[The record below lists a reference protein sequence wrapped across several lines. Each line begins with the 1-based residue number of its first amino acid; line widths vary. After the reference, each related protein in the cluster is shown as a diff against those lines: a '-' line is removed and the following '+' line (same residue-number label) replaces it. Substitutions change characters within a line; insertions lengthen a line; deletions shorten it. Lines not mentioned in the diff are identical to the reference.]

1 MKLVRKIVAAT
12 VLASLTACSTKAPST
27 VEIISTATPEQII
40 SRDVYQH
47 PKVVMRTNASEIQI
61 LARLARSME
70 ELEALV
76 RDAEISADPDAR
88 IRFDYYQLR
97 ADLLSITQGIQAH
110 IHTPVYTPRSLDP
123 IAGNY
128 GR

>member
-1 MKLVRKIVAAT
+1 MKLARKIVSGAA
-12 VLASLTACSTKAPST
+12 LASLTACSTTAPPS
-27 VEIISTATPEQII
+27 VEIISAAAPEQMI
-40 SRDVYQH
+40 SRDVYHQ
-47 PKVVMRTNASEIQI
+47 PKVAMRTNASEIQI

-70 ELEALV
+70 ELEALI
-76 RDAEISADPDAR
+76 REAQISADPDAR

-97 ADLLSITQGIQAH
+97 ADILSITQGIQAH

>member
-27 VEIISTATPEQII
+27 VEIISAAMPEQMFN
-40 SRDVYQH
+40 RDVYHH

>member
-1 MKLVRKIVAAT
+1 MKLVRKILT
-12 VLASLTACSTKAPST
+12 GTLLASLTACSTKAPST
-27 VEIISTATPEQII
+27 VEIISAVPPEQII
-40 SRDVYQH
+40 NRDVYYH

-76 RDAEISADPDAR
+76 REAEISADPDAR